1 MGYSRNLTSPPF
13 PTLPGH
19 THGKPNFPTTLF
31 HTAGPRAAPRVSE
44 QTDPPGFPFTAAQTR
59 TVYAHDMTAYSAAH
73 ARHTVPTSLA
83 SVDARGGPWGDG
95 SLLGAILDPQN
106 EMFTGGDGS

>member
-1 MGYSRNLTSPPF
+1 MWHIRLSVPAVATEKKCLVRLVCNGTPE
-13 PTLPGH
+13 
-19 THGKPNFPTTLF
+19 
-31 HTAGPRAAPRVSE
+31 TATGF
-44 QTDPPGFPFTAAQTR
+44 FPFTAAQTR